1 MDKAL
6 YIHRRGCLLNS
17 KVNFFWYLDFDNA
30 TLFKYRENSWKY
42 LVARMVEQYNFNT
55 VLSDYM

>member
-1 MDKAL
+1 MQ
-6 YIHRRGCLLNS
+6 RFLNIE
-17 KVNFFWYLDFDNA
+17 K
-30 TLFKYRENSWKY
+30 KSWKY